1 MVDIVIS
8 VAAKVAEYLVGPI
21 IRPLGYVVNY
31 RHNITDLNQ
40 KIQSLHLERERLQ
53 IPVDDANRQRDEIFS
68 DVQEWLTYAE
78 GIIQKRDDFNEDE
91 RKASKSCFYLKSRYQ
106 LSKQAK
112 KQAAEI
118 VDKIQEAHNFGGRV
132 SHRAPP
138 PPPPFISS
146 ASFKDYEAF
155 QSRESTFNQIMEA
168 LRNEDMRMLGVWGMG
183 GVGKTTLVKQV
194 AQQAEED
201 KLFHKVVL
209 VLHISQTPNITEIQ
223 EKIARMLGLKFEAGE
238 DRAGR
243 LMQRLKREKKILV
256 ILDDIWE
263 KLGLG
268 KIGIPYGDDHKG
280 CKVLLTSRE
289 RQVLSKDMYT
299 QKEFHLQHLSE
310 DEAWN
315 LFKKTAGESVEKPE
329 LRPIAVDVAKK
340 CDGLP
345 VAIVTIANA
354 LRGEMVGVW
363 ENALEELRRSAP
375 TNIRGV
381 TKGVY
386 SCLELSY
393 NHLEGDEVKS
403 LFLLCA
409 LLGDGDIS
417 MDRLL
422 QFAMCL
428 NLFERTYS
436 WEKAINKLITL
447 VENLKVSSL
456 LLDHEGDG
464 DSSSSLLFDQAFV
477 RMHDVVRDVA
487 RSIASKDP
495 HRFVVREAV
504 GSQEAAELREWQK
517 TDECRNCTRISLIC
531 RNMDELPQGLVCPQL
546 EFFLLNSSNDDP
558 YLKIPDAFFQDTK
571 QLRILD
577 LSKVSLTPSPSSLG
591 FLSNLQTLRLN
602 QCQIQDITVIGE
614 LKKLQVLSL
623 AESNIEQLPNEVA
636 QLSDLRMLDLRYCDS
651 LEVIPRNVI
660 SSLSQLEYLSMK
672 GSFRIEWEAEGFNR
686 GERINA
692 CLSELK
698 HLSSLRTLELQLSN
712 LSLFPEDGVPFEN
725 LNLTRYSIVISPY
738 RIRNDE
744 YKASSRR
751 LVFQGV
757 TSLYMVKCFSKLL
770 KRSQVL
776 DLGELDDTKHVVYEL
791 DKEGFVE
798 LKYLTLSGCPT
809 VQYILHSSTSVE
821 WVPPPN
827 TFCMLEELI
836 LDGLDNLEAV
846 CHGPIPMGSFG
857 NLRILRLESCERLKY
872 VFSLPTQHGRE
883 SAFPQ
888 LQHLELSDLP
898 ELISFYST
906 RCSGTQESMTFFS
919 QQVALPNLE
928 SLFVGTLDNI
938 RALRPDQLP
947 ANSFSKLRKL
957 EVILCNKLL
966 NLFPLS
972 VASALVQL
980 EDLWISWSGVE
991 AIVANENEDEAAP
1004 LLLFPNLTS
1013 LTLRYL
1019 HQLKRFC
1026 SGRFSS
1032 SWSLLKKL
1040 EVDNC
1045 DKVEILFQQIGLECE
1060 LEPLFWVEQVAFPSL
1075 ESLFVCN
1082 LHNIRALWPDQL
1094 PANSFSKLRKLRV
1107 SKCNKLL
1114 NLFPLSMASALMQ
1127 LEDLHISGGEVE
1139 AIVTNENEDEAAP
1152 LFLFPNL
1159 TSLTLRDLH
1168 QLKRFCSGRFSSS
1181 WPLLKKLEVLDC
1193 DKVEILFQQ
1202 ISLEC
1207 ELEPL
1212 FWVEQVALPGLESL
1226 YTDGLDNIRA
1236 LCLDQLPANSFSKL
1250 RKLQVR
1256 GCNKL
1261 LNLFPVSVASALVQL
1276 EDLYISASGVE
1287 AIVANENEDEASP
1300 LLLFPNL
1307 TSLTLFSLHQLKR
1320 FCSGRFSSSWP
1331 LLKELEVVDCDKV
1344 EILFQQINLECEL
1357 EPLFWVEQ
1365 EAFPNLEEL
1374 TLSLKG
1380 TVEIWRGQFSRVSF
1394 SKLSVLT
1401 IKEYHGISVVIPSN
1415 MVQILHNLE
1424 KLEVRMCDSVNEVIQ
1439 VEIVGN
1445 DGHELIDN
1453 EIEFTRL
1460 KSLTFYH
1467 LPNLKSFCS
1476 STRYVFKFPS
1486 LETMK
1491 VGECHGMEFF
1501 CKGVLNAPRLKS
1513 VQDEFFRRILA
1524 R

>member
-1 MVDIVIS
+1 MVEIVIS
-8 VAAKVAEYLVGPI
+8 VAAKVAEYLVDSI
-21 IRPLGYVVNY
+21 IRPLGYLVNY
-31 RHNITDLNQ
+31 RRNIKDLNQ
-40 KIQSLHLERERLQ
+40 RIDSLHLARERLQ
-53 IPVDDANRQRDEIFS
+53 VPVDEANRQGDEIFPG
-68 DVQEWLTYAE
+68 VQEWQTYAE
-78 GIIQKRDDFNEDE
+78 GIIQKRNDFNEDE

-106 LSKQAK
+106 LSKQAE

-118 VDKIQEAHNFGGRV
+118 VDKIQEAHNFGDRV
-132 SHRAPP
+132 SYRPPPPP

-146 ASFKDYEAF
+146 ASFKYYEAF
-155 QSRESTFNQIMEA
+155 QSKESTFNQIMEA
-168 LRNEDMRMLGVWGMG
+168 LRNEDMRMIGVWGMG
-183 GVGKTTLVKQV
+183 GVAKTTLVKRV

-201 KLFHKVVL
+201 KLFHKVVI
-209 VLHISQTPNITEIQ
+209 VLHISQTPNIKEIQ

-243 LMQRLKREKKILV
+243 LKQRLKREEKILV
-256 ILDDIWE
+256 ILDDIWG
-263 KLGLG
+263 KLDLG
-268 KIGIPYGDDHKG
+268 EIGIPYGDDHKG
-280 CKVLLTSRE
+280 CKVLLTSWE
-289 RQVLSKDMYT
+289 RQVLSKDMRT

-315 LFKKTAGESVEKPE
+315 LFKKTAGDSVEKPE

-345 VAIVTIANA
+345 VAIVTIANT
-354 LRGEMVGVW
+354 LRGESVHVW
-363 ENALEELRRSAP
+363 KNALEELRGAAP
-375 TNIRGV
+375 TSIRGV
-381 TKGVY
+381 TEGVY

-436 WEKAINKLITL
+436 WEKAINRLITL
-447 VENLKVSSL
+447 VENLKASSL

-464 DSSSSLLFDQAFV
+464 DEYPSLLFDHAFV

-504 GSQEAAELREWQK
+504 GSEEAVELREWQR

-531 RNMDELPQGLVCPQL
+531 RNMDELPQGLVCPKL
-546 EFFLLNSSNDDP
+546 EFFLLNSSNDDA
-558 YLKIPDAFFQDTK
+558 YLKIPNAFFQDTK

-577 LSKVSLTPSPSSLG
+577 LSKVSLTPSPLSLG

-623 AESNIEQLPNEVA
+623 AGSNIKQLPNEVA
-636 QLSDLRMLDLRYCDS
+636 QLSDLRMLDLQNCRR
-651 LEVIPRNVI
+651 LKVIPRNVI

-672 GSFRIEWEAEGFNR
+672 GSLSIEWEAEGFNR

-698 HLSSLRTLELQLSN
+698 HLSGLRTLEVQVSN
-712 LSLFPEDGVPFEN
+712 PSLFPEDDVLFEN
-725 LNLTRYSIVISPY
+725 LNLIRYSILIGY
-738 RIRNDE
+738 DWQILNGE
-744 YKASSRR
+744 HKASRR
-751 LVFQGV
+751 LRLRGV

-776 DLGELDDTKHVVYEL
+776 DLWELNDTKHVVYEL

-798 LKYLTLSGCPT
+798 LKYLILRRCPT

-836 LDGLDNLEAV
+836 LNGLDILEAV
-846 CHGPIPMGSFG
+846 CHGPIPMCSFG

-888 LQHLELSDLP
+888 LQHMDLSYLP
-898 ELISFYST
+898 ELITFYST
-906 RCSGTQESMTFFS
+906 SSGTHESMTFFS
-919 QQVALPNLE
+919 QQAAFPALE
-928 SLFVGTLDNI
+928 SLRVCHLDNLKALWHNQFPANSFSKLKHLYVTHCDELLNVFPLSVAKVLVKLEDLRIRSCGVLEAIVANENEDEATSLFLFPRLTSLSLHALPQLQRFCFGRFTSRWPLLKKLEVLNCDKVEILFQEIGLKSELDNKIQQSLFLVEKVAFPGLESLYVHGLDNI
-938 RALRPDQLP
+938 RALWPDQLP

-957 EVILCNKLL
+957 KVIGCNKLL

-972 VASALVQL
+972 VASTLVQL
-980 EDLWISWSGVE
+980 EDLHISRGEVE

-1013 LTLRYL
+1013 LKLRGL

-1026 SGRFSS
+1026 FGRFSS
-1032 SWSLLKKL
+1032 SWPLLKKSK
-1040 EVDNC
+1040 VHKC
-1045 DKVEILFQQIGLECE
+1045 DKVEILFQQKSLECE
-1060 LEPLFWVEQVAFPSL
+1060 LEPLFWVEQVAFPGL
-1075 ESLFVCN
+1075 EYLYVDG
-1082 LHNIRALWPDQL
+1082 LDNIRALWPDQL
-1094 PANSFSKLRKLRV
+1094 SANSFSKLRKLQV
-1107 SKCNKLL
+1107 IGCNKLL
-1114 NLFPLSMASALMQ
+1114 NLFPLSMASALVQ

-1139 AIVTNENEDEAAP
+1139 AIVVNENEDDAAP
-1152 LFLFPNL
+1152 LLLFPNL
-1159 TSLTLRDLH
+1159 TSLTLRGLG

-1181 WPLLKKLEVLDC
+1181 WPLLKQLEVCNC

-1212 FWVEQVALPGLESL
+1212 FWVEQVRVYPSL
-1226 YTDGLDNIRA
+1226 NFLNFICYIID
-1236 LCLDQLPANSFSKL
+1236 
-1250 RKLQVR
+1250 
-1256 GCNKL
+1256 
-1261 LNLFPVSVASALVQL
+1261 LNLF
-1276 EDLYISASGVE
+1276 
-1287 AIVANENEDEASP
+1287 N
-1300 LLLFPNL
+1300 
-1307 TSLTLFSLHQLKR
+1307 
-1320 FCSGRFSSSWP
+1320 
-1331 LLKELEVVDCDKV
+1331 
-1344 EILFQQINLECEL
+1344 
-1357 EPLFWVEQ
+1357 
-1365 EAFPNLEEL
+1365 
-1374 TLSLKG
+1374 
-1380 TVEIWRGQFSRVSF
+1380 
-1394 SKLSVLT
+1394 
-1401 IKEYHGISVVIPSN
+1401 
-1415 MVQILHNLE
+1415 
-1424 KLEVRMCDSVNEVIQ
+1424 
-1439 VEIVGN
+1439 
-1445 DGHELIDN
+1445 
-1453 EIEFTRL
+1453 
-1460 KSLTFYH
+1460 
-1467 LPNLKSFCS
+1467 
-1476 STRYVFKFPS
+1476 
-1486 LETMK
+1486 
-1491 VGECHGMEFF
+1491 
-1501 CKGVLNAPRLKS
+1501 
-1513 VQDEFFRRILA
+1513 
-1524 R
+1524 

>member
-1 MVDIVIS
+1 MVEIVIS
-8 VAAKVAEYLVGPI
+8 VAAKVAEYLVDPI
-21 IRPLGYVVNY
+21 IRPLGYLFNY
-31 RHNITDLNQ
+31 HRNITDLNQ
-40 KIQSLHLERERLQ
+40 QIENLHRAREELH
-53 IPVDDANRQRDEIFS
+53 IPVNEANRQGDEIRP
-68 DVQEWLTYAE
+68 VVREWLTYAE
-78 GIIQKRDDFNEDE
+78 GIILKRNDFNEHE

-112 KQAAEI
+112 KQAEDI
-118 VDKIQEAHNFGGRV
+118 VLKIQQAHNFGDRV
-132 SHRAPP
+132 AYRPSPP
-138 PPPPFISS
+138 PLPFISS
-146 ASFKDYEAF
+146 ASFKNYEAF

-168 LRNEDMRMLGVWGMG
+168 LRNEDMRMIGVWGMG

-194 AQQAEED
+194 AQKEKEN
-201 KLFHKVVL
+201 KLFHEVVMASN
-209 VLHISQTPNITEIQ
+209 ISQTPNIAEIQ
-223 EKIARMLGLKFEAGE
+223 EKIARMLGLKFEAEE

-243 LMQRLKREKKILV
+243 LRQRLKREEKILV
-256 ILDDIWE
+256 ILDDIWG
-263 KLGLG
+263 KLDLRD
-268 KIGIPYGDDHKG
+268 IGIPDGDDHKG

-289 RQVLSKDMYT
+289 HQVLSKDMRT

-315 LFKKTAGESVEKPE
+315 LFKKTAGDSVENPE

-345 VAIVTIANA
+345 VAIVIIANA
-354 LRGEMVGVW
+354 LSGEKVGVW
-363 ENALEELRRSAP
+363 ENALEELRTAAP
-375 TNIRGV
+375 TSIRGV
-381 TKGVY
+381 SQKVY
-386 SCLELSY
+386 KCLELSH
-393 NHLEGDEVKS
+393 NHLGSDEVKS

-428 NLFERTYS
+428 NLFESTYS

-464 DSSSSLLFDQAFV
+464 DSSSSLLFDHAFV

-504 GSQEAAELREWQK
+504 GSQEAVELREWQR

-531 RNMDELPQGLVCPQL
+531 RNMDELPQGLVCPKL
-546 EFFLLNSSNDDP
+546 EFFLLNSSNDDA
-558 YLKIPDAFFQDTK
+558 YLKIPDAFFQDTI

-577 LSKVSLTPSPSSLG
+577 LSEVSLTPSPSSLG

-602 QCQIQDITVIGE
+602 QCQIQDITVIGK

-636 QLSDLRMLDLRYCDS
+636 QLSDLRMLDLQYCHS

-672 GSFRIEWEAEGFNR
+672 GSLSIEWEVEGFNR

-698 HLSSLRTLELQLSN
+698 HLSGLRTLEVQVSN
-712 LSLFPEDGVPFEN
+712 PSLFPEDDVLFEN
-725 LNLTRYSIVISPY
+725 LNLTRYSIVIGY
-738 RIRNDE
+738 GWILNDE
-744 YKASSRR
+744 CKASRR
-751 LVFQGV
+751 LRLQGV

-776 DLGELDDTKHVVYEL
+776 DLWGLNDTKHVVYEL

-798 LKYLTLSGCPT
+798 LKYLILKQCPT

-836 LDGLDNLEAV
+836 LDDLDNLEAV
-846 CHGPIPMGSFG
+846 CHGSIPMGSFG
-857 NLRILRLESCERLKY
+857 NLRFLRLWGCERLKY

-883 SAFPQ
+883 SGFPQ
-888 LQHLELSDLP
+888 LQHLALIELPSV
-898 ELISFYST
+898 ISFYST
-906 RCSGTQESMTFFS
+906 RSSGTQESMTFFS
-919 QQVALPNLE
+919 QQAAFPALESLHVHNLHNLKALWHNQLPANSFSKLKRLHVTDCDELLNVFPLSVAKVLVQLEDLLIGSCKVLEAIVANENEDEATSLFLFPRLTSLTLFALPQLQRVCFGRFTSRWPLLKELTVWNCNKVEILFQEIGLKSELDNKIQQSLFLVEKVALPGLE
-928 SLFVGTLDNI
+928 SLSVDTLDNI
-938 RALRPDQLP
+938 RALQPDQLP

-957 EVILCNKLL
+957 QVFRCKKLL
-966 NLFPLS
+966 NLFPVS

-980 EDLWISWSGVE
+980 EDLQIFSSGVK
-991 AIVANENEDEAAP
+991 AIVTNENEDEAAP

-1013 LTLRYL
+1013 LTL
-1019 HQLKRFC
+1019 
-1026 SGRFSS
+1026 S
-1032 SWSLLKKL
+1032 
-1040 EVDNC
+1040 
-1045 DKVEILFQQIGLECE
+1045 
-1060 LEPLFWVEQVAFPSL
+1060 
-1075 ESLFVCN
+1075 N
-1082 LHNIRALWPDQL
+1082 L
-1094 PANSFSKLRKLRV
+1094 
-1107 SKCNKLL
+1107 C
-1114 NLFPLSMASALMQ
+1114 
-1127 LEDLHISGGEVE
+1127 
-1139 AIVTNENEDEAAP
+1139 
-1152 LFLFPNL
+1152 
-1159 TSLTLRDLH
+1159 
-1168 QLKRFCSGRFSSS
+1168 
-1181 WPLLKKLEVLDC
+1181 
-1193 DKVEILFQQ
+1193 
-1202 ISLEC
+1202 
-1207 ELEPL
+1207 
-1212 FWVEQVALPGLESL
+1212 
-1226 YTDGLDNIRA
+1226 
-1236 LCLDQLPANSFSKL
+1236 
-1250 RKLQVR
+1250 
-1256 GCNKL
+1256 
-1261 LNLFPVSVASALVQL
+1261 
-1276 EDLYISASGVE
+1276 
-1287 AIVANENEDEASP
+1287 
-1300 LLLFPNL
+1300 
-1307 TSLTLFSLHQLKR
+1307 QLKR

-1365 EAFPNLEEL
+1365 EAFLNLEEL
-1374 TLSLKG
+1374 RLRLKG

-1394 SKLSVLT
+1394 SKLSYLK
-1401 IKEYHGISVVIPSN
+1401 IEECQGISVVIPSN

-1445 DGHELIDN
+1445 DGHELTDN

-1467 LPNLKSFCS
+1467 LPNLKIFCS

-1486 LETMK
+1486 LETME

-1501 CKGVLNAPRLKS
+1501 CKGVFDAPRLKS

>member
-8 VAAKVAEYLVGPI
+8 VAAKVAEYL
-21 IRPLGYVVNY
+21 
-31 RHNITDLNQ
+31 
-40 KIQSLHLERERLQ
+40 
-53 IPVDDANRQRDEIFS
+53 
-68 DVQEWLTYAE
+68 EWLTYAE

-91 RKASKSCFYLKSRYQ
+91 RKASKSCFYLK
-106 LSKQAK
+106 
-112 KQAAEI
+112 
-118 VDKIQEAHNFGGRV
+118 V
-132 SHRAPP
+132 SHRPPP

-201 KLFHKVVL
+201 KLFNK
-209 VLHISQTPNITEIQ
+209 
-223 EKIARMLGLKFEAGE
+223 AGE

-256 ILDDIWE
+256 
-263 KLGLG
+263 
-268 KIGIPYGDDHKG
+268 
-280 CKVLLTSRE
+280 
-289 RQVLSKDMYT
+289 LSKDMCT

-315 LFKKTAGESVEKPE
+315 LFKKTA
-329 LRPIAVDVAKK
+329 
-340 CDGLP
+340 

-386 SCLELSY
+386 SY
-393 NHLEGDEVKS
+393 
-403 LFLLCA
+403 
-409 LLGDGDIS
+409 
-417 MDRLL
+417 
-422 QFAMCL
+422 
-428 NLFERTYS
+428 
-436 WEKAINKLITL
+436 
-447 VENLKVSSL
+447 
-456 LLDHEGDG
+456 G

-504 GSQEAAELREWQK
+504 GSQEAVELREWQK

-636 QLSDLRMLDLRYCDS
+636 QLI
-651 LEVIPRNVI
+651 IPRNVI

-672 GSFRIEWEAEGFNR
+672 GSFCIEWEAEGFNR

-698 HLSSLRTLELQLSN
+698 HLSSLRTLEVQVSN
-712 LSLFPEDGVPFEN
+712 PSLFQEDGVLFEN
-725 LNLTRYSIVISPY
+725 LNLTRYSIVISPH

-757 TSLYMVKCFSKLL
+757 TN
-770 KRSQVL
+770 
-776 DLGELDDTKHVVYEL
+776 
-791 DKEGFVE
+791 KEGFVE
-798 LKYLTLSGCPT
+798 LMYLILRRCPT

-827 TFCMLEELI
+827 TFCMLEI
-836 LDGLDNLEAV
+836 LFLSGLDNLEAV

-857 NLRILRLESCERLKY
+857 NLRILRLGDCKRLKY
-872 VFSLPTQHGRE
+872 VLSLPAQHGRE

-919 QQVALPNLE
+919 QQAAFPALESLRVRRLDNLKALWHNQLPANSFSKLKGLELIGCDELLNVFPLSVAKVLVQLEDLKISFCEVLEAIVANENEDEATSLFLFPRLTSLTLDALPQLQRFCFGRFTSRWPLLKELKVWDCDKVEILLQEVGLKSELDNKINQSLFLVEKVALPDLE

-938 RALRPDQLP
+938 RALRPDQLL

-1004 LLLFPNLTS
+1004 LLLFPNLAS
-1013 LTLRYL
+1013 LTLHY
-1019 HQLKRFC
+1019 
-1026 SGRFSS
+1026 
-1032 SWSLLKKL
+1032 
-1040 EVDNC
+1040 
-1045 DKVEILFQQIGLECE
+1045 
-1060 LEPLFWVEQVAFPSL
+1060 
-1075 ESLFVCN
+1075 
-1082 LHNIRALWPDQL
+1082 
-1094 PANSFSKLRKLRV
+1094 
-1107 SKCNKLL
+1107 
-1114 NLFPLSMASALMQ
+1114 
-1127 LEDLHISGGEVE
+1127 
-1139 AIVTNENEDEAAP
+1139 
-1152 LFLFPNL
+1152 
-1159 TSLTLRDLH
+1159 LH

-1181 WPLLKKLEVLDC
+1181 WPLLKKLEVDNC

-1212 FWVEQVALPGLESL
+1212 FWVEQVRVYPSL
-1226 YTDGLDNIRA
+1226 N
-1236 LCLDQLPANSFSKL
+1236 F
-1250 RKLQVR
+1250 
-1256 GCNKL
+1256 
-1261 LNLFPVSVASALVQL
+1261 LNF
-1276 EDLYISASGVE
+1276 IS
-1287 AIVANENEDEASP
+1287 
-1300 LLLFPNL
+1300 
-1307 TSLTLFSLHQLKR
+1307 
-1320 FCSGRFSSSWP
+1320 
-1331 LLKELEVVDCDKV
+1331 
-1344 EILFQQINLECEL
+1344 
-1357 EPLFWVEQ
+1357 
-1365 EAFPNLEEL
+1365 FPNLEEL

-1401 IKEYHGISVVIPSN
+1401 INEYHGISVVIPSN

-1445 DGHELIDN
+1445 DGHELTDN

-1486 LETMK
+1486 LETME

>member
-1 MVDIVIS
+1 
-8 VAAKVAEYLVGPI
+8 
-21 IRPLGYVVNY
+21 
-31 RHNITDLNQ
+31 
-40 KIQSLHLERERLQ
+40 
-53 IPVDDANRQRDEIFS
+53 
-68 DVQEWLTYAE
+68 
-78 GIIQKRDDFNEDE
+78 
-91 RKASKSCFYLKSRYQ
+91 
-106 LSKQAK
+106 
-112 KQAAEI
+112 
-118 VDKIQEAHNFGGRV
+118 
-132 SHRAPP
+132 
-138 PPPPFISS
+138 
-146 ASFKDYEAF
+146 
-155 QSRESTFNQIMEA
+155 
-168 LRNEDMRMLGVWGMG
+168 
-183 GVGKTTLVKQV
+183 
-194 AQQAEED
+194 
-201 KLFHKVVL
+201 
-209 VLHISQTPNITEIQ
+209 
-223 EKIARMLGLKFEAGE
+223 
-238 DRAGR
+238 
-243 LMQRLKREKKILV
+243 
-256 ILDDIWE
+256 
-263 KLGLG
+263 
-268 KIGIPYGDDHKG
+268 
-280 CKVLLTSRE
+280 
-289 RQVLSKDMYT
+289 
-299 QKEFHLQHLSE
+299 
-310 DEAWN
+310 
-315 LFKKTAGESVEKPE
+315 
-329 LRPIAVDVAKK
+329 
-340 CDGLP
+340 
-345 VAIVTIANA
+345 
-354 LRGEMVGVW
+354 
-363 ENALEELRRSAP
+363 
-375 TNIRGV
+375 
-381 TKGVY
+381 
-386 SCLELSY
+386 
-393 NHLEGDEVKS
+393 
-403 LFLLCA
+403 
-409 LLGDGDIS
+409 
-417 MDRLL
+417 
-422 QFAMCL
+422 
-428 NLFERTYS
+428 
-436 WEKAINKLITL
+436 
-447 VENLKVSSL
+447 
-456 LLDHEGDG
+456 
-464 DSSSSLLFDQAFV
+464 
-477 RMHDVVRDVA
+477 
-487 RSIASKDP
+487 
-495 HRFVVREAV
+495 
-504 GSQEAAELREWQK
+504 
-517 TDECRNCTRISLIC
+517 
-531 RNMDELPQGLVCPQL
+531 
-546 EFFLLNSSNDDP
+546 
-558 YLKIPDAFFQDTK
+558 
-571 QLRILD
+571 
-577 LSKVSLTPSPSSLG
+577 
-591 FLSNLQTLRLN
+591 
-602 QCQIQDITVIGE
+602 
-614 LKKLQVLSL
+614 
-623 AESNIEQLPNEVA
+623 
-636 QLSDLRMLDLRYCDS
+636 
-651 LEVIPRNVI
+651 
-660 SSLSQLEYLSMK
+660 MK

-919 QQVALPNLE
+919 QQAAFPALESLRVRRLDNLKALWHNQLPTNSFSKLKGLELIGCDELLNVFPLSVAKVLVQLEDLKISFCEVLEAIVANENEDEATSLFLFPRLTSLTLNALPQLQRFCFGRFTSRWPLLKELEVWDCDKVEILFQEIDLKSELDNKIQQSLFLVEKVALPNLE